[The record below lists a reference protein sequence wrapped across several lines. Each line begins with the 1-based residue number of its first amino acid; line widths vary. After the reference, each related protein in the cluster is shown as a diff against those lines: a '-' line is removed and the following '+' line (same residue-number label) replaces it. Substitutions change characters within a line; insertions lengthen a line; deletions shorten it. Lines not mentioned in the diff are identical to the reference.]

1 MNFFTV
7 DPDITWRFNAYADLV
22 ALDGQYRDRHVIAD
36 DEFLTNSS

>member
-7 DPDITWRFNAYADLV
+7 DPDIAWRFNADADLV
-22 ALDGQYRDRHVIAD
+22 ALDGQYRDRHVVAD